1 MLNENSNNVQVITG
15 EERTVYK
22 LTDETVDMISTNYAV
37 FSGINLAY
45 HDVHVQ
51 ECRDILDYIDKDKRI
66 FEINYCVEGRVECAS
81 KDQFSYLTSGDISIH
96 KLDQKEQHVYFP
108 SSRYRGLS
116 ILIDVDQA
124 PRCLSCFLDDVN
136 VKPELIMDKFCH
148 GNGYYIARNN
158 ERLEHIFSELYHTPE
173 GIRKAYQKIKVLE
186 ILLFLSDFKIE
197 DTQTP
202 KRYSASQVI
211 LAKNICTHLLSHKD
225 ERITIDDLTKI
236 FHASATQIKNSFKGV
251 YGESVY
257 SFIRGQKMES
267 AAYELKTSDKTILE
281 IANMHGYDNA
291 SKFAA
296 AFRDTMGMSPR
307 EYRHNNLDL

>member
-1 MLNENSNNVQVITG
+1 MLNENSNNVQVIAG

-22 LTDETVDMISTNYAV
+22 LTDETVDMVSTSYTV
-37 FSGINLAY
+37 FSGINLVY

-51 ECRDILDYIDKDKRI
+51 ESKDILDHIDKDKRI
-66 FEINYCVEGRVECAS
+66 FEINFCSEGRVECAS
-81 KDQFSYLTSGDISIH
+81 GEVFSYLTGGDISIH

-116 ILIDVDQA
+116 ILIDVDEA
-124 PRCLSCFLDDVN
+124 PRCLSCFLNDVN
-136 VKPELIMDKFCH
+136 VRPEIIMDKFCH
-148 GNGYYIARNN
+148 DNRYFIARNN
-158 ERLEHIFSELYHTPE
+158 SRLEHIFSELYQIPE
-173 GIRKAYQKIKVLE
+173 EIRKPYQKIKVLE
-186 ILLFLSDFKIE
+186 ILLFLSNFRIE
-197 DTQTP
+197 ETEQP
-202 KRYSASQVI
+202 KKYSASQVV
-211 LAKNICTHLLSHKD
+211 LAKNICNHLLSHKE
-225 ERITIDDLTKI
+225 ERITIEDLTKI

-251 YGESVY
+251 YGESIY
-257 SFIRGQKMES
+257 SFIRAQKMES
-267 AAYELKTSDKTILE
+267 AAYELKTTDKTILE